1 MVTVNRT
8 VNVAKSLEE
17 IETELQKVVE
27 LHKEKVTEFQQEID
41 TAKADEQKA
50 KQTMIDTRN
59 GDDPKKYAKAVSEQR
74 TASDIV
80 GFYAGKLERLKAEP
94 LVTKDEYREYTSR
107 IKSEMDVINKQASNR
122 ASELI
127 EELEAIQSELT
138 PAYNKTNELLSNLQ
152 NNIYKHN
159 AEKQMKEARETKTA
173 LNTSELNNEYK
184 DRTVISGIDYILSSH
199 AAKNIKEG
207 GNK

>member
-1 MVTVNRT
+1 MVKVQKEVNLL
-8 VNVAKSLEE
+8 NGLEE
-17 IETELQKVVE
+17 VETELENLKV
-27 LHKEKVTEFQQEID
+27 LHDEKVTKFQKEVE
-41 TAKADEQKA
+41 KAEENERKA
-50 KQTMIDTRN
+50 KQLMFETKK

-94 LVTKDEYREYTSR
+94 LLTKDEYREYTSR